1 MAAGDEYLAW
11 KIAAVNAQPVK
22 LTYCPKC
29 GMALVD
35 GPRGLHCPMGDWVA
49 EPTNNPVGE

>member
-11 KIAAVNAQPVK
+11 KKADETAQPVK
-22 LTYCPKC
+22 LTCCPVC

-35 GPRGLHCPMGDWVA
+35 GPRGLHCPMGDWTA
-49 EPTNNPVGE
+49 EPTNNPLGD